1 MLSENTEETFAF
13 ARFDIDRFKM
23 INNFYGVKEGD
34 KVLQS
39 VASELRRIS
48 TVFDHFVY
56 GRLENDVFAVCM
68 PFKEENVELLVNAL
82 QINLRKVNK
91 DYNIKVSCGVYV
103 INDDTLEIGRAHV

>member
-1 MLSENTEETFAF
+1 M
-13 ARFDIDRFKM
+13 
-23 INNFYGVKEGD
+23 
-34 KVLQS
+34 
-39 VASELRRIS
+39 
-48 TVFDHFVY
+48 FDHFVY

-103 INDDTLEIGRAHV
+103 INDDTLDVSEMYDRAFRRPRAARGSLSKVSRTTMRA